1 MFKIGEFG
9 HIFFYFLRPRRTTSD
24 GRDVY
29 YSAHGKSNFTGKNAP
44 VNGEIFGRETGP
56 ESGHVP
62 KNSLF
67 WKIELKLNE
76 CDCRRDATN
85 SRFAFVN

>member
-1 MFKIGEFG
+1 MEE
-9 HIFFYFLRPRRTTSD
+9 TSRS
-24 GRDVY
+24 G
-29 YSAHGKSNFTGKNAP
+29 YSAHGKCNFTGKNAP
-44 VNGEIFGRETGP
+44 VNGDILSRETGP
-56 ESGHVP
+56 ESGHVS

-85 SRFAFVN
+85 SRCAFVN

>member
-1 MFKIGEFG
+1 MEE
-9 HIFFYFLRPRRTTSD
+9 TSRS
-24 GRDVY
+24 G
-29 YSAHGKSNFTGKNAP
+29 YSAHGKCSFTGKNAP

-85 SRFAFVN
+85 SRCAFVN

>member
-1 MFKIGEFG
+1 MNSNKVARKF
-9 HIFFYFLRPRRTTSD
+9 TSRS
-24 GRDVY
+24 G
-29 YSAHGKSNFTGKNAP
+29 YSAHGKCNFTGKNAP

-67 WKIELKLNE
+67 WKIELKLNG
-76 CDCRRDATN
+76 RIYTRDELSVRN
-85 SRFAFVN
+85 ESSV